1 MNKAKIFAPAAGTA
15 VSLAAA
21 LDVYWGGGAVDWL
34 VDLCLSDPDAPPM
47 AMDLPMRPHTA
58 VMPFLASATAFASIA
73 CVMARQSLTEPSK
86 GTPFTEVQ
94 FRVLGVLSILAHTS
108 DRLGPRDVAV
118 AYRRLMWRQLSIAD
132 AQTAYDVFTYA
143 ELDDDIDLFADVT
156 DPGDRRTI
164 ICAAIDF
171 ARRARATEAMIEVI
185 DAVACAMAMD
195 AREIARHWADQDDA
209 QTTDADEVTRARIS
223 AGLAATTANLR
234 RQLGPGP
241 LAQPLALGASG

>member
-47 AMDLPMRPHTA
+47 AMDLPMRPHTG
-58 VMPFLASATAFASIA
+58 VLPFLASATACASIA
-73 CVMARQSLTEPSK
+73 CVMARQSLTEPPK

-94 FRVLGVLSILAHTS
+94 FRVLAVLSILADTS
-108 DRLGPRDVAV
+108 ERLGPRDVTV
-118 AYRRLMWRQLSIAD
+118 AYRRLMWQPLSIAD
-132 AQTAYDVFTYA
+132 AQTASEVFTYA

-156 DPGDRRTI
+156 DPGDRRMI

-171 ARRARATEAMIEVI
+171 ARRAGATEAMIEVI

-195 AREIARHWADQDDA
+195 ATEIASHWADQDDA
-209 QTTDADEVTRARIS
+209 QTTEDGEVARAPFG
-223 AGLAATTANLR
+223 AGLATTTANLR

-241 LAQPLALGASG
+241 FAQPLGASA